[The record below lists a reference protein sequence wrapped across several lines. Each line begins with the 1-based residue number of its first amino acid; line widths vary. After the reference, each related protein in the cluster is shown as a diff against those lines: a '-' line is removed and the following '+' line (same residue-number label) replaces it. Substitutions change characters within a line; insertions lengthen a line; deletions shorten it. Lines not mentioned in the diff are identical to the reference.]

1 MAISGY
7 NRGMDRRL
15 EGSWNDWR
23 WQLERFRSVAAGGL
37 PATPYYASLAS
48 GSGGGAVRSQLEWR
62 GGGGERAVSASES
75 DDPLGEEAQSP
86 VPRLIHRYSDRVL
99 FLATNRCAV
108 RCAFCLRG
116 RIWRGDAVDG
126 WDASD
131 AELEEAA
138 VYVERRPEV
147 REVLVSGGDPLVLE
161 TPRISRILDRFS
173 SIPSI
178 KIIRV
183 GSRVPVALPMRVDS
197 ELAEALAAVP
207 GLWLAT
213 HFNHPSELTEAS
225 RNACRTLVSKGVPVL
240 NQTVLLKGVND
251 DPDTLVELFSE
262 LASERV
268 KPHYLFHV
276 DPAPGCADFAT
287 GVERAL
293 EIVRALRNR
302 LSSVAT
308 PTFAIDLPGGGGKV
322 PLLPGYRREDGTF
335 EALDGGGIE
344 YPFK

>member
-1 MAISGY
+1 
-7 NRGMDRRL
+7 
-15 EGSWNDWR
+15 
-23 WQLERFRSVAAGGL
+23 
-37 PATPYYASLAS
+37 
-48 GSGGGAVRSQLEWR
+48 
-62 GGGGERAVSASES
+62 
-75 DDPLGEEAQSP
+75 
-86 VPRLIHRYSDRVL
+86 
-99 FLATNRCAV
+99 
-108 RCAFCLRG
+108 
-116 RIWRGDAVDG
+116 VDG

-173 SIPSI
+173 RIPSI

-183 GSRVPVALPMRVDS
+183 GSRVPVALPMRVDA

-213 HFNHPSELTEAS
+213 HFNHPAELTEAS

-293 EIVRALRNR
+293 EIVRALRNG

-322 PLLPGYRREDGTF
+322 PLLPDYRREDGTF
-335 EALDGGGIE
+335 EALAGGGIE